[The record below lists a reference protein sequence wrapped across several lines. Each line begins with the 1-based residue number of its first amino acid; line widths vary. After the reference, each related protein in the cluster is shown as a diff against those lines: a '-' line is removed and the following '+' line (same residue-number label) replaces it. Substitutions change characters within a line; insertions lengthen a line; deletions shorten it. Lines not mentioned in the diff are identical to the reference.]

1 MNGYTLEDGVV
12 FLQLQ
17 TLGGVLAVFGGDVA
31 RGSGKSA
38 LFHFGALEDDLHSI
52 AFSFF
57 SSHIVVNGFLL
68 LVVIRLP

>member
-1 MNGYTLEDGVV
+1 MNGHATQDGII

-17 TLGGVLAVFGGDVA
+17 TVGSVLAVFGGDVA